1 MNTEGEGEPPSQP
14 PQVAL
19 ARRLNLLL
27 DAVVA
32 ERGTPVTFREVQ
44 EKLAERGI
52 GMSRARWF
60 YMKDGSGRLVTDKKV
75 LTGICEM
82 FGVDPTYLLD
92 AESPELP
99 ESIQAR
105 LELVKSLRVARVRAF
120 AARTLGDVAPETLRA
135 ISEYLN
141 RDPGSAQ
148 QDDSTTDPSDNEG
161 ERPEES

>member
-1 MNTEGEGEPPSQP
+1 VNTEGEGEPPSQP

-60 YMKDGSGRLVTDKKV
+60 YMKDGSGRLVTDKRV

-141 RDPGSAQ
+141 RDLGSAQ
-148 QDDSTTDPSDNEG
+148 QDESATDPSDNEG

>member
-1 MNTEGEGEPPSQP
+1 MNTEGEAGDPSEP

-32 ERGTPVTFREVQ
+32 ERGSPVTFPEVQ

-52 GMSRARWF
+52 SMSRARWF
-60 YMKDGSGRLVTDKKV
+60 YMKDGRGRLVTDKKV
-75 LTGICEM
+75 LAGICEI
-82 FGVDPTYLLD
+82 FGVDRSYLLD
-92 AESPELP
+92 VDSSELP

-105 LELVKSLRVARVRAF
+105 LELVKSLRVARVRSF

-141 RDPGSAQ
+141 HHYGPTERGAS
-148 QDDSTTDPSDNEG
+148 STDPSDTDGGRQEG
-161 ERPEES
+161 S